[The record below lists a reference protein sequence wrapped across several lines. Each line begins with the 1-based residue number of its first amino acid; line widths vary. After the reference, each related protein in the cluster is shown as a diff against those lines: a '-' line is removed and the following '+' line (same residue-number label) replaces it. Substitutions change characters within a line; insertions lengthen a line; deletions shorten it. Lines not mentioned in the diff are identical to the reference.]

1 MKNARKTQIWAHRGS
16 AFDRAENSMAAFERA
31 YEIGADGIEL
41 DVHLSKDGVPVVIHD
56 ETFDRTS
63 LRKHVGR
70 VQDFLWSEMQTYN
83 LPFTFT
89 DQVYHPVSLE
99 EVLLR
104 FKDTPLLINIEL
116 KTDIIDYPEI
126 CQKVLALC
134 EKTAFPKRRLWFS
147 SFNPKSLRELYALDA
162 ELQMGFLFSKRLK
175 NPGQIAQSCHA
186 RALHPHYALLFLPF
200 YLNRLRKK
208 LAMHSWTVDHP
219 FFIRLLLW
227 RKIDAIITNNP
238 ALALKIRDK
247 R

>member
-1 MKNARKTQIWAHRGS
+1 MKKALKTQIWAHRGS

-63 LRKHVGR
+63 LGKHVGR

-89 DQVYHPVSLE
+89 DRIYHPVSLE

-104 FKDTPLLINIEL
+104 FKDTRLLINIEL

-134 EKTAFPKRRLWFS
+134 EKTAFPKTRLWFS

-162 ELQMGFLFSKRLK
+162 ELQLGFLFSKRLK
-175 NPGQIAQSCHA
+175 SRPNCTELSRQSFASTLCPAFFAILFKSFKKKIGHAQLD
-186 RALHPHYALLFLPF
+186 RGPPVFYQALT
-200 YLNRLRKK
+200 
-208 LAMHSWTVDHP
+208 LA
-219 FFIRLLLW
+219 
-227 RKIDAIITNNP
+227 
-238 ALALKIRDK
+238 
-247 R
+247 